1 MTKTIGG
8 IHSNKQK
15 YLSLSQLVDVL
26 IDKRV
31 LDEKVAGIL
40 MTNHSYRSNA
50 LEEEGIPT
58 SLLFDLIKL
67 TGRKLRV
74 YPSTN
79 KTIYWLE

>member
-1 MTKTIGG
+1 MTKTLDGN
-8 IHSNKQK
+8 HAKQQI
-15 YLSLSQLVDVL
+15 YLSLSELVDLL

-31 LDEKVAGIL
+31 LDEKVASTL

-50 LEEEGIPT
+50 LEEEGLPT

-74 YPSTN
+74 YPSADN
-79 KTIYWLE
+79 TIYWLE

>member
-8 IHSNKQK
+8 LHSNKQK
-15 YLSLSQLVDVL
+15 YLSLSQLVDLLV
-26 IDKRV
+26 KQRV
-31 LDEKVAGIL
+31 LDKEVARAL
-40 MTNHSYRSNA
+40 MTKHSYRSNA

-74 YPSTN
+74 YSSTDY
-79 KTIYWLE
+79 TIYWLE

>member
-31 LDEKVAGIL
+31 LDEKVAGTL

-50 LEEEGIPT
+50 LEEEGLPT
-58 SLLFDLIKL
+58 SLLFDLVKL
-67 TGRKLRV
+67 TGRKLKV
-74 YPSTN
+74 YPSTDI
-79 KTIYWLE
+79 TIYWLE

>member
-8 IHSNKQK
+8 LHSNKQN
-15 YLSLSQLVDVL
+15 YLSLSQLVDLLVKQRAL
-26 IDKRV
+26 DK
-31 LDEKVAGIL
+31 EVAREL

-74 YPSTN
+74 YPSTDN
-79 KTIYWLE
+79 TIYWLE

>member
-31 LDEKVAGIL
+31 LDEKVASTL

-50 LEEEGIPT
+50 LEEEGLPT

-74 YPSTN
+74 YPSTDN
-79 KTIYWLE
+79 TIYWLE

>member
-8 IHSNKQK
+8 LHSNKQN
-15 YLSLSQLVDVL
+15 YLSLSQLVDLLVKQRAL
-26 IDKRV
+26 DK
-31 LDEKVAGIL
+31 EVAREL

-67 TGRKLRV
+67 TGRKLKV
-74 YPSTN
+74 YPSTDN
-79 KTIYWLE
+79 TIYWLE

>member
-15 YLSLSQLVDVL
+15 YLSLSQLVDLLV
-26 IDKRV
+26 KQRV
-31 LDEKVAGIL
+31 LDKEVACAL

-74 YPSTN
+74 YPSKDN
-79 KTIYWLE
+79 TIYWLE

>member
-31 LDEKVAGIL
+31 LDEKVAGTL

-74 YPSTN
+74 YPSTDN
-79 KTIYWLE
+79 TIYWLE

>member
-1 MTKTIGG
+1 MTKTLDGN
-8 IHSNKQK
+8 HSKQQM
-15 YLSLSQLVDVL
+15 YLPLSELVDLL

-31 LDEKVAGIL
+31 LDEKVAGTL

-50 LEEEGIPT
+50 LEEEGLPT

-74 YPSTN
+74 YPSTDN
-79 KTIYWLE
+79 TIYWLE

>member
-8 IHSNKQK
+8 IHSNKKK
-15 YLSLSQLVDVL
+15 YLSLSQLVDIL
-26 IDKRV
+26 IDKGV
-31 LDEKVAGIL
+31 LDEKVAGTL

-50 LEEEGIPT
+50 LEEEGLPT

-74 YPSTN
+74 YPSTDN
-79 KTIYWLE
+79 TIYWLE